1 MSGELRDRGAAS
13 ASATRPIAE
22 DELYPIVDDTIDL
35 GPLVR
40 DAIVLE
46 LPDGAPVPGGLPR
59 PLPAVRGR
67 PQRGRLR
74 LRCPAGPALG

>member
-1 MSGELRDRGAAS
+1 MSERFGDA
-13 ASATRPIAE
+13 PMPE
-22 DELYPIVDDTIDL
+22 DDLYPIVDDTIDL

-46 LPDGAPVPGGLPR
+46 LPMAPAVPGGLPGA
-59 PLPAVRGR
+59 LPAVRGR

-74 LRCPAGPALG
+74 LRCPGRPPLG